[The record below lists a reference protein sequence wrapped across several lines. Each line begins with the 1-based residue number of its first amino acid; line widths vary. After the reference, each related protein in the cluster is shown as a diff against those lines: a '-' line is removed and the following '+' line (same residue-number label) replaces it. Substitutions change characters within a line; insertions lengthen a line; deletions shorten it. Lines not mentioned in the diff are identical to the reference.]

1 MSQDAR
7 GRRKRKY
14 KVTDYATPYEKL
26 KSLPEAAN
34 SLKEHM
40 SFARLDQQASSMSD
54 TECAKK
60 TAVAKAKL
68 LRIVKTESPIP
79 PRFH

>member
-1 MSQDAR
+1 MCIRDR
-7 GRRKRKY
+7 Y
-14 KVTDYATPYEKL
+14 KVEDYATPYEKL
-26 KSLPEAAN
+26 KSMPEAA
-34 SLKEHM
+34 SHLKENM

-60 TAVAKAKL
+60 MATAKATL
-68 LRIVKTESPIP
+68 LRRVKAESPIP